1 MSNRTIVKFN
11 DCYAP
16 LFQPKKYKVFFGG
29 RFSGKSQHIA
39 LALLTRCSGLPTRV
53 LCAREYQTSIK
64 KSVHKL
70 LCDLIQKHQFEHI
83 ADKKDKNGKL
93 IKKGKPGFI
102 ITDKEIAH
110 SNGSQIYFAGLKTN
124 ISNVKSMANVDI
136 CWIEEAEN
144 VSENSWSVLIPTIRN
159 KGAEFWISFNPKDE
173 SDPTYQRFVKPFLSQ
188 LDQHK
193 FYEDEK
199 YYVRH
204 INFDENLMFIEDNE
218 NIMSTI
224 DEIRE
229 NDPLGYEHY
238 ILGKPVSFDD
248 LVLIPSIWFNA
259 AVDAH
264 KKLNFQPGGQ
274 RQIGYDVA
282 DGGSDA
288 QGLVSREGN
297 IVIHIDKYVSIN
309 VETGC
314 QKVYQYAM
322 DNQIRDVVYDG
333 IGVGVGARIEF
344 NRLDPQNL
352 NTYSSFIGSE
362 SPTIGVG
369 VDGRLNKDV
378 YRNLRAQTYWALRN
392 RFYQTYRAI
401 NQGLY
406 VDPEK
411 MISISSECKYIDE
424 LKKELCQIQR
434 KQNTA
439 LIQVE
444 SKADMKQR
452 GLKSPN
458 IADALV
464 YAFAPVKKQIKVID
478 IDFGSEWN

>member
-1 MSNRTIVKFN
+1 MNKRTNIKFN
-11 DCYAP
+11 DCYAA

-29 RFSGKSQHIA
+29 RFSGKSNHIA

-64 KSVHKL
+64 KSVHQL
-70 LCDLIQKHQFEHI
+70 LCDLITQHDLHHI
-83 ADKKDKNGKL
+83 PDKKDKNGKV

-102 ITDKEIAH
+102 ITDNEIAH
-110 SNGSQIYFAGLKTN
+110 SNGSQITFAGLKTN
-124 ISNVKSMANVDI
+124 ISNVKSMANIDI

-159 KGAEFWISFNPKDE
+159 PGSEFWISFNPKDE
-173 SDPTYQRFVKPFLSQ
+173 SDPTYQRFVKPFISTLNETKVYQ
-188 LDQHK
+188 
-193 FYEDEK
+193 DEK

-204 INFDENLMFIEDNE
+204 INFDENLMFIGDNE
-218 NIMSTI
+218 TIMSTI

-238 ILGKPVSFDD
+238 ILGKPVGQND
-248 LVLIPSIWFNA
+248 LALISGIWFDA
-259 AVDAH
+259 AIDAH

-274 RQIGYDVA
+274 RQIGFDPA

-288 QGLVSREGN
+288 QGVVHREGN
-297 IVIHIDKYVSIN
+297 IVLNIDKYMGIN
-309 VETGC
+309 VESGC
-314 QKVYQYAM
+314 QKIYQYCM
-322 DNQIRDVVYDG
+322 DNTIRDIVYDG
-333 IGVGVGARIEF
+333 IGIGVGARVEF
-344 NRLDPQNL
+344 NRLDAQSI
-352 NTYSSFIGSE
+352 NTYSGFIGSE
-362 SPTIGVG
+362 SPTVG
-369 VDGRLNKDV
+369 IYIDGRLNKDV
-378 YRNLRAQTYWALRN
+378 YKNLRAMQYWQLRD
-392 RFYQTYRAI
+392 RFYQTYRAVQ
-401 NQGLY
+401 QGVY

-411 MISISSECKYIDE
+411 MISISSDCKYIDE
-424 LKKELCQIQR
+424 LRKELTQIQR